1 MSRRVRFRFSSG
13 IEAVGVIE
21 DEKVIEELLKNSP
34 FESTAN
40 RWGDE
45 IYFELPFDL
54 GLKGERVV
62 MRVGEI
68 AYWPEGN
75 SLCIFFGPTPVS
87 RHGEPRAISKVK
99 PLGEIVEG
107 LDDLKMV
114 KQGEKLRVEVEG

>member
-1 MSRRVRFRFSSG
+1 MSRRIRFRFSSD
-13 IEAVGVIE
+13 IEAVGVIN

-68 AYWPEGN
+68 AYWPKGN

-87 RHGEPRAISKVK
+87 RHGESRAISKVK

-114 KQGEKLRVEVEG
+114 KQGEKIRVEVEG

>member
-1 MSRRVRFRFSSG
+1 VRFRFSG
-13 IEAVGVIE
+13 GVEAVGVIE
-21 DEKVIEELLKNSP
+21 GEEVAEELLKNSP

-54 GLKGERVV
+54 RLSGERVV
-62 MRVGEI
+62 MRIGEI
-68 AYWPEGN
+68 AYWPEGK

-87 RHGEPRAISKVK
+87 RRGEPRAISKVK

-107 LDDLKMV
+107 LDDLKRV
-114 KQGEKLRVEVEG
+114 KQGETVRVEAEG

>member
-1 MSRRVRFRFSSG
+1 MGKRVRFRFSSG

-87 RHGEPRAISKVK
+87 RRGEPRAISKVK
-99 PLGEIVEG
+99 PLGEIVER
-107 LDDLKMV
+107 LDELKMV
-114 KQGEKLRVEVEG
+114 KQGEKIRVEVED

>member
-1 MSRRVRFRFSSG
+1 MSRRIRFRFSSG
-13 IEAVGVIE
+13 IEVVGLIE
-21 DEKVIEELLKNSP
+21 DEKAAEELLKNSP

-68 AYWPEGN
+68 AYWPEGELAVHLLRSN
-75 SLCIFFGPTPVS
+75 PSQQAWRTQG
-87 RHGEPRAISKVK
+87 H
-99 PLGEIVEG
+99 
-107 LDDLKMV
+107 
-114 KQGEKLRVEVEG
+114 KQG

>member
-1 MSRRVRFRFSSG
+1 M
-13 IEAVGVIE
+13 IE

-54 GLKGERVV
+54 GLKGETVV

-114 KQGEKLRVEVEG
+114 KQGEKIRVEVEG